1 MGLKLE
7 HVSYLYGTDTELLV
21 RALDDVNLEIP
32 DGQFIGLI
40 GHTGSGKSTL
50 VQHLNGL
57 LKPSEGTILFNGEN
71 IRIIRERRCA
81 ARSGWFF
88 SIRSISCLKRMYL
101 RMSAM
106 APKTSGWSRGRSSG
120 VQKRHWSWWVFRK
133 NFSDSPRLSFPAD
146 KNGEWQLQ
154 VCLQWS
160 RIFWC
165 WMSRQQDLIRRAG
178 TKY

>member
-32 DGQFIGLI
+32 DSQRERFFLTVKISGL
-40 GHTGSGKSTL
+40 
-50 VQHLNGL
+50 
-57 LKPSEGTILFNGEN
+57 
-71 IRIIRERRCA
+71 RIIRERRCA